1 MRRHNFLVIMM
12 MVCGVHCLAQTSFRY
27 KRDITGV
34 QQEGWYNL
42 YLPADMF
49 RHLNRGLS
57 DLRMYSVTGIDTVEI
72 PYLMEVLADDQ
83 IREDVHLP
91 LINTS
96 YRDGELFLMVEP
108 DPDHRINHLKL
119 TFDQTDF
126 FAFVTIEGSDDRREW
141 FEIVTDRRMVSIGKN
156 GTEYVLS
163 TLDFPLTN
171 YRYLRLRVRSDKK
184 LSMRSASF
192 ARHEVRPGEHREIPL
207 HWEMETDKKARRSYV
222 HITLNDYVPVDR
234 IRVYADSTSD
244 YYRSF
249 SIGYVRD
256 SAQSDKGWVKYY
268 TEVFNGHLTSYT
280 PNAFNFPYALAREI
294 RLVIH
299 DRDNASLDIRDIKVE
314 GPEVRLVARLSPGDN
329 IMLYGADWLPSPDY
343 DLVHFGNKIPDEAV
357 EVGLGPETILAPA
370 EGKSPPLLQN
380 RLWLWSIMVVV
391 IGLLG
396 FFTLRMMKQR

>member
-1 MRRHNFLVIMM
+1 MRRHDFLILLVML
-12 MVCGVHCLAQTSFRY
+12 CGVDGLAQTSFRY

-34 QQEGWYNL
+34 QEEGWYNL
-42 YLPADMF
+42 HLPPDIF
-49 RHLNRGLS
+49 RHLNGGLS
-57 DLRMYSVTGIDTVEI
+57 DLRMYSVTGRDTVEI
-72 PYLMEVLADDQ
+72 PYLLEVLAGEV
-83 IREDVHLP
+83 IREDVQLP
-91 LINTS
+91 LINKS
-96 YRDGELFLMVEP
+96 YRDGELYLMVEP
-108 DPDHRINHLKL
+108 DPAHKINHLQL

-156 GTEYVLS
+156 GTGYALS

-207 HWEMETDKKARRSYV
+207 RWKMETDKKTGRSYV
-222 HITLNDYVPVDR
+222 HIKLNDYVPVDR
-234 IRVYADSTSD
+234 IRVYADSTPD

-249 SIGYVRD
+249 NIGYVRD

-268 TEVFNGHLTSYT
+268 TEVFHGHLTSYT

-299 DRDNASLDIRDIKVE
+299 DRDNAPLDIGDIKVK
-314 GPEVRLVARLSPGDN
+314 GPEVRLVARFSPGDN

-343 DLVHFGNKIPDEAV
+343 DLVHFGNKIPDEAARAR
-357 EVGLGPETILAPA
+357 LGPETNLATA
-370 EGKSPPLLQN
+370 EAQSTPLFQN
-380 RLWLWSIMVVV
+380 RLWLWSMMVVV

-396 FFTLRMMKQR
+396 FFTVKMMKQR